1 MVSQQVLRKVSNIDD
16 PNRFDAQ
23 NILRRYIELAP
34 KGFEQLKDLSQLRY
48 WLILAFIWNPF

>member
-48 WLILAFIWNPF
+48 